1 MDIFRL
7 IWKTAG
13 LLLILVGIFYA
24 KRKIEEKVKGPG
36 GAKWRLRIGLGQFII
51 AVSAYIWARGHSP
64 YRGTDE
70 MIFSILKGNRVFGK
84 EMYVAVL
91 IGIVILALV
100 GVGDIVIGIL
110 SYQKEESRVKSKE

>member
-1 MDIFRL
+1 MDIVRL

-13 LLLILVGIFYA
+13 LLLILVVIFYL
-24 KRKIEEKVKGPG
+24 KRKIAENVKGPG
-36 GAKWRLRIGLGQFII
+36 GAKWRLIIGLGQIII

-64 YRGTDE
+64 YAGVDQ
-70 MIFSILKGNRVFGK
+70 IVFGFFKGNWLFGK
-84 EMYVAVL
+84 EAYIAVL

-100 GVGDIVIGIL
+100 GVGDIVIGTL

>member
-1 MDIFRL
+1 MDILRL
-7 IWKTAG
+7 IWKVAV
-13 LLLILVGIFYA
+13 LLFLLVSIFYVE
-24 KRKIEEKVKGPG
+24 RKIKEKVKGPG

-70 MIFSILKGNRVFGK
+70 MIFSILKGSWVFGK
-84 EMYVAVL
+84 ETYVAVL
-91 IGIVILALV
+91 IGIVILVLV